1 MGDTTKAAI
10 SIAKVLIGFGV
21 GALLAWQWALMR
33 MDGSPQT
40 TDDWLTLVGVAVVVT
55 VVVYLLLHKLGKTGS
70 D

>member
-10 SIAKVLIGFGV
+10 SIAKVFIGLGV
-21 GALLAWQWALMR
+21 GALLAWQWSLMR
-33 MDGSPQT
+33 MDGNPQT
-40 TDDWLTLVGVAVVVT
+40 TDDWLTLAGVAVVVT